1 MTTLMVLEEG
11 QGHADG
17 DDDDDDDD
25 DLRPIMWV
33 MKMMTMVVA
42 MSCARVLLAVDS
54 VAVDE
59 YL

>member
-1 MTTLMVLEEG
+1 MQMEMMMMMMMMMICDRLY
-11 QGHADG
+11 
-17 DDDDDDDD
+17 
-25 DLRPIMWV
+25 MWV
-33 MKMMTMVVA
+33 MEMMTMVVA